1 MKVFKFG
8 GASVK
13 TASAVKNVKSI
24 LDNFSNEKLFVVV
37 SAMGKTT
44 NAMEGIVM
52 ALYDKDFDVFC
63 ALVEDRKEF
72 HLEIMNSLFED
83 KNHSVFE
90 EVNGLF
96 DALIAKKDEPLV
108 ENYNFQY
115 DQIVSLG
122 EVLSSKI
129 IAAYLSTFNVDVC
142 WRDARLFIRTN
153 NDYRKAEV
161 DWEKTQE
168 LMGLELNHPD
178 CRISI
183 TQGFL
188 GHTEEGFTTTLG
200 REGSDFTAGIIAY
213 CTNAESVTIWKD
225 VPGMLNADPKWFEN
239 TVKIDK
245 ISYREAIELAYYG
258 ASVIHPKTI
267 KPLQNKAIPLY
278 IKSFLDPD
286 ARGTVIQESTE
297 NDDLTPSFIFK
308 INQILLSISPKDF
321 SFVVEENLSDIFK
334 KLALAGA
341 HINVMQNSAVSFT
354 VCLDID
360 NFGLNRLVDLLKD
373 EYDVKYNS
381 NLELVTIRHYDQE
394 TINRVTKNRE
404 ILMEQ
409 KTRQT
414 VRIVMRNLVEG
425 ILNDER

>member
-1 MKVFKFG
+1 MGMKVFKFG

-24 LDNFSNEKLFVVV
+24 LDGFAKEKLFVVV

-44 NAMEGIVM
+44 NAMEAIVS
-52 ALYDKDFDVFC
+52 ALYDKNFDLFFE
-63 ALVEDRKEF
+63 LVEDRKSF
-72 HLEIMNSLFED
+72 HIEIMDALFED
-83 KNHSVFE
+83 KKNPIFE
-90 EVNGLF
+90 EVKTLF
-96 DALIAKKDEPLV
+96 EDLKLMKKDRLV

-129 IAAYLSTFNVDVC
+129 ITAYLSTFQDDVC
-142 WRDARLFIRTN
+142 WRDARTFIRTN

-161 DWEKTQE
+161 DWEKTKE
-168 LMGLELNHPD
+168 LMDIELNQPN
-178 CRISI
+178 CRVSI
-183 TQGFL
+183 TQGFV

-200 REGSDFTAGIIAY
+200 REGSDFSAGIIAY

-239 TVKIDK
+239 TVKLDK
-245 ISYREAIELAYYG
+245 ISFREAIELAYYG

-267 KPLQNKAIPLY
+267 KPLQNKNIPLY
-278 IKSFLDPD
+278 IKSFLAP
-286 ARGTVIQESTE
+286 AEPGTVIQASTE
-297 NDDLTPSFIFK
+297 NDALVPSFIFK
-308 INQILLSISPKDF
+308 VNQILLSICPKDF

-334 KLALAGA
+334 KLALSGA
-341 HINVMQNSAVSFT
+341 HINVMQNSAVSFS
-354 VCLDID
+354 VCIDID
-360 NFGLNRLVDLLKD
+360 NFGLNRLIDLLKD
-373 EYDVKYNS
+373 EYDIKYND
-381 NLELVTIRHYDQE
+381 NLELVTIRHYDQK
-394 TINRVTKNRE
+394 TINRVTKGRE

-414 VRIVMRNLVEG
+414 VRIVMRNLGEG
-425 ILNDER
+425 